1 VNVKEEVIPA
11 AAEISEFNYMYGDSP
26 FMNEVPQYFSTETR
40 EIVAAPGIDGPY
52 LAVIVVFS
60 ALTVAVLAAVGAAM
74 FVYRRKLT
82 TGSYPKS
89 GKTSPTGSTTSTISS
104 VSGGSQFGSVNSPL
118 YAYETKN
125 QLARHFEDDYS
136 YEHGRKF
143 SITSTDGGC
152 SFTHEYEVVTETDG
166 QQKPGNNDAL
176 EPIHRPFNK
185 SLH

>member
-1 VNVKEEVIPA
+1 MIPA
-11 AAEISEFNYMYGDSP
+11 ATEISEFNYMYGDSP
-26 FMNEVPQYFSTETR
+26 YMNEVPQYFSTETR

-60 ALTVAVLAAVGAAM
+60 ALTIAVLAAVGVAM
-74 FVYRRKLT
+74 FIYRRKL

-152 SFTHEYEVVTETDG
+152 SFTHEYEVVTETDC
-166 QQKPGNNDAL
+166 QQKSDAL
-176 EPIHRPFNK
+176 EPIHRPLNK
-185 SLH
+185 SID